1 MANAIINTTSITSL
15 QAHISHALSQLKGEQ
30 VTLIKGT
37 SGDANIYTLKK
48 SSSTNNKAIKAL
60 EMMSKQKLNLINYK
74 DGLKKI
80 PIEVQERIA
89 FTPHAGNI
97 MKNGE
102 KVPFGYLAEAI
113 VQAAIVAKFTS
124 KRDSAVTVTDIITK
138 LKEYFN
144 KPTNRA
150 VESYLIGKPPAKSV
164 TVNKAFEYIGKN
176 KNPRIEDHVFV
187 YYALNDGAFNW
198 LKSKLSGTSVP
209 SDLQSYFNDAAAF
222 ANSGNVQKHSEYFF
236 TNGRKDRIDI
246 VSLGVMGQ
254 GETKADIGTTYY
266 EGYAGKPGT
275 GKKTNFFL
283 KLSVKINHVTQ
294 VGQLT
299 GINGEAYS
307 RLTNHF
313 GVKLNDVDKKKI
325 DSLAEQLKPKINN
338 AKIQGEIYKIVY
350 SQLEKAK
357 LSGIVQGIT
366 HFIAFTAT
374 EAKVLST
381 VDIGSGLKTYFMKNL
396 ESMGKAL
403 QGKRVTTEVRT
414 GGGLGI
420 TKEIKYK
427 VDNDVLLSVNS
438 RYVGGTYRNFITTG
452 ELLRTFLSKA

>member
-1 MANAIINTTSITSL
+1 MANSIINTTSISSL
-15 QAHISHALSQLKGEQ
+15 QGHISHALSQLKGTQ
-30 VTLIKGT
+30 ITLIKGAT
-37 SGDANIYTLKK
+37 GDANIYTLKK
-48 SSSTNNKAIKAL
+48 PSPTNSKAIKSL
-60 EMMSKQKLNLINYK
+60 ESMSKQKLNLITYK

-80 PIEVQERIA
+80 PIEVSERID
-89 FTPHAGNI
+89 FTPHVGNV

-113 VQAAIVAKFTS
+113 VQAAIVAKFTA
-124 KRDSAVTVTDIITK
+124 KRDGAVTITDIIAK
-138 LKEYFN
+138 LKDYFN
-144 KPTNRA
+144 KPTNKTIEGYI
-150 VESYLIGKPPAKSV
+150 VGKPPVKSL
-164 TVNKAFEYIGKN
+164 TVNKAFEYVGKN

-209 SDLQSYFNDAAAF
+209 SDLQTYFNDAAAF

-236 TNGRKDRIDI
+236 ANGRKDRIDI

-266 EGYAGKPGT
+266 EGYEGKPGT
-275 GKKTNFFL
+275 GKQTKFFL

-294 VGQLT
+294 VGQVT
-299 GINGEAYS
+299 GITGEAFG

-313 GVKLNDVDKKKI
+313 GVKLTNADMKKI
-325 DSLAEQLKPKINN
+325 DNLASKLKPKINDG
-338 AKIQGEIYKIVY
+338 KIQGQIYEIVY
-350 SQLEKAK
+350 KQLSKANLK
-357 LSGIVQGIT
+357 GIVQGIT
-366 HFIAFTAT
+366 FFIAFTAN
-374 EAKVLST
+374 EAKTLST

-396 ESMGKAL
+396 ESMGKTL
-403 QGKRVTTEVRT
+403 QNKRMTAEVRT

-420 TKEIKYK
+420 TKQIKYK
-427 VDNDVLLSVNS
+427 VGDDELLSVNS
-438 RYVGGTYRNFITTG
+438 RYVGGNYRNFITTG

>member
-1 MANAIINTTSITSL
+1 MANSIINTTSVSSL
-15 QAHISHALSQLKGEQ
+15 QGHISHALSQLKGDQ

-37 SGDANIYTLKK
+37 TGDANIYTLKK
-48 SSSTNNKAIKAL
+48 SSPINSKAIKSL
-60 EMMSKQKLNLINYK
+60 EFMSKQKLNLINYK

-80 PIEVQERIA
+80 PIELHERID

-124 KRDSAVTVTDIITK
+124 KRDSSVTVADIIAK
-138 LKEYFN
+138 LKDYFN
-144 KPTNRA
+144 KPSNKTI
-150 VESYLIGKPPAKSV
+150 ESYLINKPPAKSL
-164 TVNKAFEYIGKN
+164 TVNKALEYIGKN
-176 KNPRIEDHVFV
+176 KNPKIEDHVFV

-198 LKSKLSGTSVP
+198 LKSKLKGTSVP
-209 SDLQSYFNDAAAF
+209 SDLQTYFNDAAAF

-246 VSLGVMGQ
+246 VSLGVIGQ

-266 EGYAGKPGT
+266 EGYQGKPGT

-283 KLSVKINHVTQ
+283 KLSVKINRVTQ

-299 GINGEAYS
+299 GIDGEAFS

-313 GVKLNDVDKKKI
+313 GVKLNDNDKKKI
-325 DSLAEQLKPKINN
+325 DNLASKLKPKINDG
-338 AKIQGEIYKIVY
+338 KIQGQIYDIVY
-350 SQLEKAK
+350 KQLSKAN
-357 LSGIVQGIT
+357 LNGIIQGIT
-366 HFIAFTAT
+366 HFIAFTTT

-396 ESMGKAL
+396 ENMGKSL
-403 QGKRVTTEVRT
+403 QGKRIISEIRT
-414 GGGLGI
+414 GGGLGV
-420 TKEIKYK
+420 TKQIKYK
-427 VDNDVLLSVNS
+427 VGDDELFSINS

>member
-60 EMMSKQKLNLINYK
+60 EIMSKQKLNLINYK

-176 KNPRIEDHVFV
+176 KKNLLGFV
-187 YYALNDGAFNW
+187 Y
-198 LKSKLSGTSVP
+198 T
-209 SDLQSYFNDAAAF
+209 
-222 ANSGNVQKHSEYFF
+222 
-236 TNGRKDRIDI
+236 
-246 VSLGVMGQ
+246 
-254 GETKADIGTTYY
+254 
-266 EGYAGKPGT
+266 
-275 GKKTNFFL
+275 
-283 KLSVKINHVTQ
+283 VKY
-294 VGQLT
+294 LC
-299 GINGEAYS
+299 
-307 RLTNHF
+307 
-313 GVKLNDVDKKKI
+313 
-325 DSLAEQLKPKINN
+325 
-338 AKIQGEIYKIVY
+338 VY
-350 SQLEKAK
+350 
-357 LSGIVQGIT
+357 V
-366 HFIAFTAT
+366 
-374 EAKVLST
+374 
-381 VDIGSGLKTYFMKNL
+381 
-396 ESMGKAL
+396 
-403 QGKRVTTEVRT
+403 
-414 GGGLGI
+414 
-420 TKEIKYK
+420 IKYEEY
-427 VDNDVLLSVNS
+427 LL
-438 RYVGGTYRNFITTG
+438 I
-452 ELLRTFLSKA
+452 